1 MALLPAKTMASMVC
15 ALAVPHSVAAASV
28 ARMDVLMLMCSS
40 SRSMGRCKCNG
51 EWYTKNIPS
60 SAGKRRACDAGALPM
75 PPGRR
80 AGIIRAWARRRE
92 ARCGPPARRPRASGF
107 LRKLPRAVRMLFGG
121 CRLRRCTRGQAVLH
135 RDQGRLGATAR
146 MELLK
151 DASHIV
157 LDGLFGEVETL
168 GDLAVAGTQA
178 KEFDNVVLACRSLGE
193 RIACLRAGEFDQQS
207 RGKRGR

>member
-15 ALAVPHSVAAASV
+15 ALAVPHSVAAARV
-28 ARMDVLMLMCSS
+28 ARMKVLMLMCSS
-40 SRSMGRCKCNG
+40 SRSMGPCKCNG

-75 PPGRR
+75 PP
-80 AGIIRAWARRRE
+80 
-92 ARCGPPARRPRASGF
+92 ARRPRARGF

-121 CRLRRCTRGQAVLH
+121 RRLGRCTRGQAVLH

-151 DASHIV
+151 DASYIV

-178 KEFDNVVLACRSLGE
+178 KEFDNVVLACR
-193 RIACLRAGEFDQQS
+193 
-207 RGKRGR
+207 